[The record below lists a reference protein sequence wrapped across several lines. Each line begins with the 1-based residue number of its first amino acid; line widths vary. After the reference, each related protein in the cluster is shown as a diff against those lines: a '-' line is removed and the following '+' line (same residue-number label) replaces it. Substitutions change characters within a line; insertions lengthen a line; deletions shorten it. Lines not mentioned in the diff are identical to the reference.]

1 MARPLRI
8 IEPGLWHHVTH
19 RGLRGMRVFE
29 DDTDRETFVE
39 LVAECA
45 ERWALRTAAFVLLDD
60 RYHLLVRDDT
70 AALSRAL
77 RHVTGVYTQRFNRR
91 RDSEGPLFHGRFR
104 SRVVQPGAMALQIVR
119 HLHILPVRADRARRA
134 GDYPWSS
141 HRLYLAEQRPDF
153 LHDGEVWL
161 RFGGDVPAG
170 RRRFDAF
177 VHEPPPAELAPRLEG
192 DPWNP
197 LLGDEAFEA
206 AWRDRLRAD
215 PRYQDRQLAG
225 ARQLRARTVDEVIDA
240 ALEAFDLDPAT
251 LMASA
256 RGRLNLPR
264 MVCMMV
270 CRDHTAA
277 TLAELGDRFG
287 ISGGAVSALASR
299 TRNRLRDDPDAEALH
314 GRLMARLT
322 RPVSA
327 PPRPDPTGLRDHI
340 GRIAD

>member
-19 RGLRGMRVFE
+19 RGLRGVRVFE

-77 RHVTGVYTQRFNRR
+77 RHVTGVYTQRINRR
-91 RDSEGPLFHGRFR
+91 HGGEGPLFHGRFR
-104 SRVVQPGAMALQIVR
+104 SRVVQPGVMTLELVR
-119 HLHILPVRADRARRA
+119 HLHALPVQA
-134 GDYPWSS
+134 GRVQTAGEYPWSS
-141 HRLYLAEQRPDF
+141 HRLYMSETRPDF
-153 LHDGEVWL
+153 LADGEVWS
-161 RFGGDVPAG
+161 RFGGDGPAG
-170 RRRFDAF
+170 RRRFDTL
-177 VHEPPPAELAPRLEG
+177 VHEPAQVAAARRLDG
-192 DPWNP
+192 DPWSP
-197 LLGDEAFEA
+197 LLGDEAYEA
-206 AWRDRLRAD
+206 AWRDWLRTD
-215 PRYQDRQLAG
+215 PRYGDRQLAG

-240 ALEAFDLDPAT
+240 ALDAFDLEPAE

-277 TLAELGDRFG
+277 TLAELGARFG
-287 ISGGAVSALASR
+287 ISGGAISALASR
-299 TRNRLRDDPDAEALH
+299 TRNRLKDDADAEALH
-314 GRLMARLT
+314 RRLMARLT

-340 GRIAD
+340 GRIVD